1 MKRVLFA
8 AILLAGCAS
17 SAPPGTQ
24 VAAERLQQAVV
35 PGTTTRAQL
44 LAAFGPTKSVV
55 FDSGYEA
62 WVYQS
67 PAGGGR
73 FAEFV
78 VLINP
83 AGIVTRTRTRAPGQ
97 P

>member
-1 MKRVLFA
+1 
-8 AILLAGCAS
+8 
-17 SAPPGTQ
+17 
-24 VAAERLQQAVV
+24 
-35 PGTTTRAQL
+35 
-44 LAAFGPTKSVV
+44 V
-55 FDSGYEA
+55 FDSGYEV

-78 VLINP
+78 VLINRD
-83 AGIVTRTRTRAPGQ
+83 GVVTKTRTRAATQ